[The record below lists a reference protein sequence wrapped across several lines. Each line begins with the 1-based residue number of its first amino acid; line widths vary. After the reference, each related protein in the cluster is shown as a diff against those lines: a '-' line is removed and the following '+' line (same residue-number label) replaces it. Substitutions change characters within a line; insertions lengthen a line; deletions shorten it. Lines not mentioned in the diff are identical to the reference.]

1 MFFPVEMSRSTKV
14 RAFLFWT
21 VTSIR
26 CVRLVRFKTAL
37 NVARS
42 AGVSGRTMLVSRACG
57 AGQNKQRFDV
67 KARQI
72 ARLHVVLR
80 AMRHIPSVCEG
91 LSR

>member
-1 MFFPVEMSRSTKV
+1 MFFPVEISRSTKV
-14 RAFLFWT
+14 RAFLFRT

-37 NVARS
+37 NVTRS

-67 KARQI
+67 KARLVIGRQVEPRI
-72 ARLHVVLR
+72 ARQK
-80 AMRHIPSVCEG
+80 PPVCEG
-91 LSR
+91 PSR